1 MKLYNVGYLENHD
14 IDREGNIL
22 MNKITSKSSNSFG
35 FKKNKHKKILVMV
48 QVNFCGHCTKAK
60 PAFQKLAYE
69 NNDIFCVT
77 IHGDSENDSE
87 TELKNRINEIYPD
100 FKGFPHYALHNEN
113 GKRIKQNVNHGREYE
128 DLKKFAS

>member
-48 QVNFCGHCTKAK
+48 QANFCGHCTNAK
-60 PAFQKLAYE
+60 PDFQKLAYKD
-69 NNDIFCVT
+69 NDVFWKIEQELEKYNLSQYHIEKIINDEEQEHHFT
-77 IHGDSENDSE
+77 GNSEE
-87 TELKNRINEIYPD
+87 
-100 FKGFPHYALHNEN
+100 
-113 GKRIKQNVNHGREYE
+113 
-128 DLKKFAS
+128 